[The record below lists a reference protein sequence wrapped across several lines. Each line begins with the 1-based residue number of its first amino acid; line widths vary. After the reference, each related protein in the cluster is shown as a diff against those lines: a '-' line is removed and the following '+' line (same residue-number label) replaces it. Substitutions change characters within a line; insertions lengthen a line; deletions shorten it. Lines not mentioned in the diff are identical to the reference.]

1 MWLGWYHVSWYYMM
15 VFRSN
20 SVLMICYSIQSPKY
34 LNSKFKLNHK
44 HMAGFL
50 FNIIKEWVYDH
61 TFIFLERALVVITI
75 RIISESLSPC
85 LCMCTSA
92 SEELIGG
99 NISLLYLDVI
109 TLLKLGMSFL
119 SSSWSAPQVCFIK
132 CGFDRPLDPV
142 AMWLPQAQG
151 SYWGLGMLGALWKST
166 GFDLLVYPGWKFIS
180 KMNGRIWSA

>member
-1 MWLGWYHVSWYYMM
+1 M

-75 RIISESLSPC
+75 RIISESLS
-85 LCMCTSA
+85 LWMCTSA

-119 SSSWSAPQVCFIK
+119 ASSWSAPQACFIK
-132 CGFDRPLDPV
+132 CGFDPPLDPV
-142 AMWLPQAQG
+142 SHVA
-151 SYWGLGMLGALWKST
+151 STST
-166 GFDLLVYPGWKFIS
+166 GFLLRPGESGCLMKGYRFWFVSVPRLKIHF
-180 KMNGRIWSA
+180 